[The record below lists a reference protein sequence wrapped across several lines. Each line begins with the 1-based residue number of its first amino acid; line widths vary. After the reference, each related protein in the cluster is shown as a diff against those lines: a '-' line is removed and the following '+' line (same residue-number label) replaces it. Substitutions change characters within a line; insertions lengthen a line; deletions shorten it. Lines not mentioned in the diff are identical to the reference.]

1 MALAALAPFIGTWD
15 MEARWPP
22 EASVPEIE
30 GEVTTTFE
38 WVLDEAFLLQR
49 STAPPPIPQGLCV
62 IGEDQAAGAFTQ
74 HYFDSRA
81 VARVYVMTFDGTT
94 WTLERERADFTP
106 LEFSQR
112 YIGTFE
118 DDGRAI
124 RGTWEIRHEGRAW
137 QTDFELSYH
146 RRGQQH

>member
-1 MALAALAPFIGTWD
+1 VALAALVPFIGTWD

-22 EASVPEIE
+22 EAAVPEIE

-62 IGEDQAAGAFTQ
+62 IGEDQATGAFNQ
-74 HYFDSRA
+74 HYFDSRG
-81 VARVYVMTFDGTT
+81 VARVYAMTFDGTT
-94 WTLERERADFTP
+94 WTLERVRADFTP

-118 DDGRAI
+118 DDGNAI
-124 RGTWEIRHEGRAW
+124 RGTWEIRHDGITW

-146 RRGQQH
+146 RRA